1 MPTDSRTQLVATGAS
16 AGAAHHDSVSRAV
29 GAVGLFGIAL
39 IHFIDLFDKFKETP
53 YLGVLYVALIIGCLV
68 AARRLILIGDST
80 AWLLAGGLAAL
91 TLLAYTVSRS
101 IGLPASTDDIG
112 NWTEPLGLASLFV
125 EGLVVAASVTA
136 LSGVTSRVRRSA
148 PQVEERTRSY
158 ALESGGRS

>member
-1 MPTDSRTQLVATGAS
+1 MPSDIRTQPVTTGATAS
-16 AGAAHHDSVSRAV
+16 SAHHDSVSRAV

-53 YLGVLYVALIIGCLV
+53 YIAALYVALIAGCLV

-125 EGLVVAASVTA
+125 EGAISLFSLERYVSMT
-136 LSGVTSRVRRSA
+136 RRS
-148 PQVEERTRSY
+148 
-158 ALESGGRS
+158 

>member
-1 MPTDSRTQLVATGAS
+1 MPTDSRTRPVTTTGAS
-16 AGAAHHDSVSRAV
+16 AGHHDSVSRAV
-29 GAVGLFGIAL
+29 GAIGLFGIAL

-53 YLGVLYVALIIGCLV
+53 YLGVLYVALIVGCLV

-125 EGLVVAASVTA
+125 EGAISLFSLERYVSMT
-136 LSGVTSRVRRSA
+136 RRS
-148 PQVEERTRSY
+148 
-158 ALESGGRS
+158 

>member
-1 MPTDSRTQLVATGAS
+1 MPTDGRTQPVATGAS
-16 AGAAHHDSVSRAV
+16 AGHHDSVSRAV

-53 YLGVLYVALIIGCLV
+53 YLGGLYVALIVGCLV
-68 AARRLILIGDST
+68 AARRLILVGDST

-91 TLLAYTVSRS
+91 TLLAYAISRS

-125 EGLVVAASVTA
+125 EGAISL
-136 LSGVTSRVRRSA
+136 LSLDRYLSMTRRS
-148 PQVEERTRSY
+148 
-158 ALESGGRS
+158 

>member
-1 MPTDSRTQLVATGAS
+1 MPADIRTQPVATGAS
-16 AGAAHHDSVSRAV
+16 AGHHDSVSRAV

-53 YLGVLYVALIIGCLV
+53 YLGVLYVALIVGCLV

-80 AWLLAGGLAAL
+80 AWLLAGGLATL
-91 TLLAYTVSRS
+91 TLLAYAISRS

-125 EGLVVAASVTA
+125 EGAISL
-136 LSGVTSRVRRSA
+136 LSLDRYVSMTRRS
-148 PQVEERTRSY
+148 
-158 ALESGGRS
+158 